1 MVRHVPGYMAPRYG
15 RIRYGA
21 RQGSK
26 GLGRKQ
32 GVGRQ
37 GRWACRYLIPTLI
50 RIAVVT
56 RVSRCGLS
64 RRLIRSSS
72 SASFSSSAVLPFF
85 FLLPSSAFPSFPI
98 PCPVP
103 FPLPALVAFSRR
115 AEPKPTTNRPHHY
128 HFHRPNISIKPS
140 TGQPTKPP
148 RTHPHT
154 RSRPSRTRFPPPG
167 AQRAQAPS
175 NYLGRSKEAR
185 RGRKRGPR
193 RSLSA
198 GVGVGQRVR
207 RRSVCSSVSSFRRST
222 SLVPAGASRCL

>member
-1 MVRHVPGYMAPRYG
+1 MAPRYG

-37 GRWACRYLIPTLI
+37 GRWACSYLIPTLI

-72 SASFSSSAVLPFF
+72 STSFSASAVLDF
-85 FLLPSSAFPSFPI
+85 FLLLLLFLPSHSGALWCSHYPLSSHSRGEPSRSPRRTDRTTTTITSNSTAPTFPSRQQ
-98 PCPVP
+98 V
-103 FPLPALVAFSRR
+103 
-115 AEPKPTTNRPHHY
+115 N
-128 HFHRPNISIKPS
+128 
-140 TGQPTKPP
+140 Q
-148 RTHPHT
+148 
-154 RSRPSRTRFPPPG
+154 RSRPAPTHTLALVQAVPASRHPVLS
-167 AQRAQAPS
+167 AQAPS

-185 RGRKRGPR
+185 RRRRTRIRKRVPR
-193 RSLSA
+193 RSLSSA
-198 GVGVGQRVR
+198 RVGVRQRVR
-207 RRSVCSSVSSFRRST
+207 RRPVCSSVSSSRRNT